1 MQCQNLDAG
10 DVQCAAHGL
19 DLTHARQEHQDR
31 PLGGFNRV
39 LDRARHVRQVLAAHA
54 HALIPDRAHGLDTA
68 RWGSVTQ
75 LQRKNIARNVN
86 ERGFRAR
93 RLAQPR
99 DRARSLQRR
108 RRQRDEQILAQRRT
122 RIQGEGQRQVCVQV
136 ALVELVDDE
145 ARHARQLRVTL
156 QAAQRHARRH
166 HLHARALANPR
177 IPAHRIADLP
187 ADLLAKQAGDPAG
200 CGARGHPA
208 RLGDEH
214 PPGRGLVLGERN
226 RDSGR
231 QQRRLTRARGSG
243 HHRAAARSRRRRDSA
258 QRARDRQ
265 LRRIGNKFFEGGHG
279 SIFHRRVILLTGFH
293 CAELPFFRS
302 ISTSY
307 PASASATH
315 ASIWSS
321 LTASPCTVCL
331 FIHTG

>member
-1 MQCQNLDAG
+1 MQRQNLDAG
-10 DVQCAAHGL
+10 DAQRAAHGL
-19 DLTHARQEHQDR
+19 DLPDARQEHQDR
-31 PLGGFNRV
+31 PLGGSDRV
-39 LDRARHVRQVLAAHA
+39 LDRARHVRQILAAHT
-54 HALIPDRAHGLDTA
+54 HALIPERAHGLDA
-68 RWGSVTQ
+68 AWWGSITQ
-75 LQRKNIARNVN
+75 LQRKNIARNIH

-108 RRQRDEQILAQRRT
+108 RGQSDKQVLTQRRT
-122 RIQGEGQRQVCVQV
+122 RIQRKSKRQVRVQV

-145 ARHARQLRVTL
+145 SRDARQLRVTL

-166 HLHARALANPR
+166 HLHARVLADPR

-187 ADLLAKQAGDPAG
+187 ADLLAEQAGDPAG
-200 CGARGHPA
+200 RCSRGHPA

-214 PPGRGLVLGERN
+214 PPGRGLVPLQRN

-243 HHRAAARSRRRRDSA
+243 HHRAAARSRRRRDIA

-265 LRRIGNKFFEGGHG
+265 LRRVANKFFEGGHG
-279 SIFHRRVILLTGFH
+279 SIFHKRVILLTGFH

-331 FIHTG
+331 FIYTG